1 MITKTATGRYL
12 HSESNDS
19 SESRPPNAMAS
30 INLTTTEE
38 DRMKSGASTNEEL
51 CERFGAETSYAYQED
66 SNEVFG
72 MMKKRETNALGT
84 SEKEILYTQHKM
96 MTFEKSSG
104 SMEYTSTVEIITV
117 MLNVDIRVTS
127 NNRQ

>member
-1 MITKTATGRYL
+1 
-12 HSESNDS
+12 
-19 SESRPPNAMAS
+19 MAS